1 MNKLVNKTTLVTLSG
16 QITFENI
23 KDVISIVDEA
33 NENGVIESVRL
44 RLVSAGG
51 KLYAALAL
59 YDVIIKSKKP
69 VNIIATGYC
78 ASSAILVLQAAKRRF
93 STTNTI
99 FCLHAAEFSL
109 DKSTFQEIES
119 MYSAFQR
126 NNNRFLE
133 LSLDRSGIDIVETE
147 KKITQPIF
155 LTAVEALKFGPHGLI
170 DEIL

>member
-16 QITFENI
+16 QITFESI

-33 NENGVIESVRL
+33 NESGAIESVRL

-59 YDVIIKSKKP
+59 YDVIVQSKKP

-78 ASSAILVLQAAKRRF
+78 ASSAILVLQAATRRF
-93 STTNTI
+93 ATVNTI

-109 DKSTFQEIES
+109 DKCTFQEIETI
-119 MYSAFQR
+119 YLAFRR

-133 LSLDRSGIDIVETE
+133 LSLNRSGIDIVETE
-147 KKITQPIF
+147 KKLTQPLF
-155 LTAVEALKFGPHGLI
+155 LTAGEALKFGPHGLI
-170 DEIL
+170 DEVL